1 LAHQDRASFTGS
13 VRRRG
18 GFTLVEVLVALVVGG
33 IVAGALVS
41 ILLGQT
47 RFYERNESTVH
58 AQQNLRAAVDLMSA
72 ELRLASP
79 ADLIE
84 AELDSVSVRFAF
96 ARAVVCAVDPVAL
109 TTTLFVFDNVTNANL
124 PAGFRGTAY
133 SGPYSGTFAYADNAT
148 GTVVSSG
155 AGPRGVCVAA
165 GTPGT
170 GADADYIQLSTFP
183 FQAAAE
189 VGGVVQ
195 QYRRLTYRF
204 ANSVF
209 GSGVAI
215 WRGSQE
221 LVGPFDTDSEFNYWL
236 KDGTKIKG
244 KVPDP
249 QLSKVNAIRIV
260 ATAVD
265 ESDHFDVER
274 SLEFDIPLRN

>member
-1 LAHQDRASFTGS
+1 MAHHDKASDTGS
-13 VRRRG
+13 QRRRA
-18 GFTLVEVLVALVVGG
+18 GFTLVEVLVALVVGS

-58 AQQNLRAAVDLMSA
+58 AQQNLRAAADLMSA
-72 ELRLASP
+72 ELRLAS
-79 ADLIE
+79 ASDILE
-84 AELDSVSVRFAF
+84 AERDSVSIRFTT
-96 ARAVVCAVDPVAL
+96 ARAVVCAVDPVAV
-109 TTTLFVFDNVTNANL
+109 TTTLFLFDNVRNADL

-155 AGPRGVCVAA
+155 AGPRGVCVATGA
-165 GTPGT
+165 PGT
-170 GADADYIQLSTFP
+170 GADADYIELSTFP

-195 QYRRLTYRF
+195 LYSRLTYRF

-209 GSGVAI
+209 GSGLAI

-221 LVGPFDTDSEFNYWL
+221 LVGPFDTGSEFNYWL
-236 KDGTKIKG
+236 RDGTKIKG

-249 QLSKVNAIRIV
+249 QLSDVNAIRIV

>member
-1 LAHQDRASFTGS
+1 MANHDKASFTGS
-13 VRRRG
+13 LRRRG

-47 RFYERNESTVH
+47 RFYERNESTVN
-58 AQQNLRAAVDLMSA
+58 AQQNLRAAVDLISA

-79 ADLIE
+79 ADIIE
-84 AELDSVSVRFAF
+84 AQLDSVSVRFAT

-109 TTTLFVFDNVTNANL
+109 TTTLFVFHNVTNANL

-133 SGPYSGTFAYADNAT
+133 SGPYAATFAYADNAT
-148 GTVVSSG
+148 GTIVSSG
-155 AGPRGVCVAA
+155 AGPRGVCVATGA
-165 GTPGT
+165 PGT
-170 GADADYIQLSTFP
+170 GADADYIELSTFP

-195 QYRRLTYRF
+195 LYRRLTYRF

-221 LVGPFDTDSEFNYWL
+221 LVGPFDASSEFNYWL
-236 KDGTKIKG
+236 RDGTKIKG

-249 QLSKVNAIRIV
+249 QLSDVNAIRIV

-265 ESDHFDVER
+265 ESDRFDIER

>member
-1 LAHQDRASFTGS
+1 MTRRA
-13 VRRRG
+13 
-18 GFTLVEVLVALVVGG
+18 GFTLVEVLVGLVVGG
-33 IVAGALVS
+33 LVASALIS

-47 RFYERNESTVH
+47 RFYERNESTVV
-58 AQQNLRAAVDLMSA
+58 AQQNLRAAADLMSA

-79 ADLIE
+79 LDIIE
-84 AELDSVSVRFAF
+84 AELDSVSVRFAT
-96 ARAVVCAVDPVAL
+96 ARAVVCEVDDIGL

-133 SGPYSGTFAYADNAT
+133 SGPYAATFAYADNLT

-155 AGPRGVCVAA
+155 AGPKGVCMAA
-165 GTPGT
+165 GAPGT
-170 GADADYIQLSTFP
+170 GADADYIELGTFP
-183 FQAAAE
+183 FQVAAE
-189 VGGVVQ
+189 VGGIVQ
-195 QYRRLTYRF
+195 EYRRLTYRF

-209 GSGVAI
+209 GNGVAI

-221 LVGPFDTDSEFNYWL
+221 LAGPFDTDSEFNYWL
-236 KDGTKIKG
+236 RDGTKIKG

-249 QLSKVNAIRIV
+249 QLSDVNAIRII

-265 ESDHFDVER
+265 ENDHFDVER